1 MDWGELMISSFI
13 VNWYNNNLY
22 LSLIQLRIETE

>member
-1 MDWGELMISSFI
+1 MDWGELMIRCLI